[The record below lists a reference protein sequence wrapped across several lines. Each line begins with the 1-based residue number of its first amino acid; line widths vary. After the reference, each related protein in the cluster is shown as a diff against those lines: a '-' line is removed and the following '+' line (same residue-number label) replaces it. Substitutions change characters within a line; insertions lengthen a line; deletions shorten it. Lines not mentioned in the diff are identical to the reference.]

1 MISYKKFL
9 LDYTRREGNPGEADQ
24 IFVAPACLQA
34 WGQVNRFPEDQA
46 MSTAKA
52 FSLLSG
58 GLDSLLAAR
67 LIMDQGI
74 EVIALHFVTAFF
86 GYGKKGQESRFVEKW
101 RSLYGIK
108 ARIIDVSE
116 EYFQVVRHPR
126 YGYGK
131 NFNPCV
137 DCKIF
142 LFSKAK
148 ALMNEERA
156 DFLITG
162 EVLGQRPMSQRRDTL
177 RIVERDSGTEGILL
191 RPLCAKNLKPT
202 QAELK
207 GMVNREK
214 LLAFSGRS
222 RKPQMKLAEDLGLRH
237 YPSPAGGCILTD
249 PILASRIKKYFSE
262 RQNVTVKEALLL
274 QVGRHFRFSRG
285 QHLIV
290 GRREEENQRLMEL
303 RQDEDVFLK
312 VQGISG
318 PLGLIRGKAGAEELD
333 LAASIVARYSK
344 AKERVGVEVQ
354 YGTDVDNLS
363 GRLRVIPAQDG
374 PITPLRF

>member
-1 MISYKKFL
+1 
-9 LDYTRREGNPGEADQ
+9 
-24 IFVAPACLQA
+24 
-34 WGQVNRFPEDQA
+34 
-46 MSTAKA
+46 MSKGKA

-58 GLDSLLAAR
+58 GLDSLLATR

-74 EVIALHFVTAFF
+74 EVIGLHFITPFF
-86 GYGKKGQESRFVEKW
+86 GYSKKGQESQFVERW
-101 RSLYGIK
+101 RSLYGIE

-116 EYFQVVRHPR
+116 EYFRVVRHPR

-142 LFSKAK
+142 LFAKAK

-177 RIVERDSGTEGILL
+177 RIVERDSETEGILL
-191 RPLCAKNLKPT
+191 RPLCAKSLKPT
-202 QAELK
+202 WAELK
-207 GMVNREK
+207 GMINREK
-214 LLAFSGRS
+214 LLGFSGRS
-222 RKPQMKLAEDLGLRH
+222 RKPQIKLAEELGLRP

-249 PILASRIKKYFSE
+249 PILASRIKKYFLE
-262 RQNVTVKEALLL
+262 DRIVTVKEALLL
-274 QVGRHFRFSRG
+274 QIGRHFRFSGG

-303 RQDEDVFLK
+303 RQDEAVFLK
-312 VQGISG
+312 VHGISG
-318 PLGLIRGKAGAEELD
+318 PLGLLGGKADAEELG

-344 AKERVGVEVQ
+344 AKERVEVEVE
-354 YGTDVDNLS
+354 YGSDVANLS
-363 GRLRVIPAQDG
+363 CRLWVNPAKDD
-374 PITPLRF
+374 IINPLRF

>member
-1 MISYKKFL
+1 
-9 LDYTRREGNPGEADQ
+9 
-24 IFVAPACLQA
+24 
-34 WGQVNRFPEDQA
+34 

-58 GLDSLLAAR
+58 GLDSLLATR

-74 EVIALHFVTAFF
+74 EVIGLHFITPFF
-86 GYGKKGQESRFVEKW
+86 GYSKKGQESRFSERW
-101 RSLYGIK
+101 RSLYGIE
-108 ARIIDVSE
+108 ARIIDVGE
-116 EYFQVVRHPR
+116 EYFQVVRHPC

-142 LFSKAK
+142 LFSRAK
-148 ALMNEERA
+148 ALMMEEKA

-177 RIVERDSGTEGILL
+177 RIVERDSGTEGVLL

-202 QAELK
+202 RAELQ
-207 GMVNREK
+207 GIVDRER
-214 LLAFSGRS
+214 LLDFSGRS
-222 RKPQMKLAEDLGLRH
+222 RKPQMKLAEQLGLRY
-237 YPSPAGGCILTD
+237 YPSPGGGCILTD
-249 PILASRIKKYFSE
+249 PIMASRIKKYFSE
-262 RQNVTVKEALLL
+262 RQDVTVKEALLL
-274 QVGRHFRFSRG
+274 QIGRHFRFSGG

-290 GRREEENQRLMEL
+290 GRREEENLRLMEL

-312 VQGISG
+312 LQGISG
-318 PLGLIRGKAGAEELD
+318 PLGLIRGKANIDELG

-344 AKERVGVEVQ
+344 ARERVGVEVE
-354 YGTDVDNLS
+354 YGRDVENLS
-363 GRLRVIPAQDG
+363 GCLRVVPAQDDS
-374 PITPLRF
+374 ISFLRF